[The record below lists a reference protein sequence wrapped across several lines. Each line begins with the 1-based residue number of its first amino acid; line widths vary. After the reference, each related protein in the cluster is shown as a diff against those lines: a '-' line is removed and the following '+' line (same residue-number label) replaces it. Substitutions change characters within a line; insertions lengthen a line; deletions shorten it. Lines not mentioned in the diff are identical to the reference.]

1 MNKSK
6 ISPTHTDPIK
16 RKVLMII
23 HDPIIADQKLHDVF
37 NWNDPHELAKEYIRD
52 IYESSFGV
60 AQYEVV
66 ERIEV
71 DGFPVKVDGFSYTA
85 ESFLRAWR
93 SRSGFHVPDAVD
105 YYALLE
111 EFDLI
116 NKVDS
121 GMIDEVWLFAF
132 PYAGYYES
140 IMGGPGAFWC
150 NAPPLTETA
159 YCHRRFVLMGFN
171 YERGVGEMLE
181 DLGHRAESMLA
192 HVFRG
197 IPDAENLWERFTRY
211 DLAYPG
217 LAEVGNVHFAPNS
230 ERDYDWGN
238 LRVVPSKCD
247 DWYDFP
253 NFSGESRQVNSE
265 EWGGGD
271 IRSHHRWW
279 FRHFPHGPGKSNGI
293 SHNWWEY
300 VLDPGRV

>member
-1 MNKSK
+1 
-6 ISPTHTDPIK
+6 
-16 RKVLMII
+16 MII
-23 HDPIIADQKLHDVF
+23 HDPVIASEGDQKLHDVF
-37 NWNDPHELAKEYIRD
+37 NWNDPHELAEEYVQD
-52 IYESSFGV
+52 IYESSFGI
-60 AQYEVV
+60 AQYELV

-71 DGFPVKVDGFSYTA
+71 DGFPVKADGFSYTA
-85 ESFLRAWR
+85 DSFLRAWR
-93 SRSGFHVPDAVD
+93 SQSGFHVPDTVD

-121 GMIDEVWLFAF
+121 GSIDEVWLFAF

-181 DLGHRAESMLA
+181 DLGHRAESMLER
-192 HVFRG
+192 VFRG
-197 IPDAENLWERFTRY
+197 IPDEENLWKRFTRY

-230 ERDYDWGN
+230 EQDYDWGN
-238 LRVVPSKCD
+238 MRLVPSKCD
-247 DWYDFP
+247 DWFAFP
-253 NFSGESRQVNSE
+253 NLTGEIRQVNSD

-271 IRSHHRWW
+271 IRNHHRWW
-279 FRHFPHGPGKSNGI
+279 FQHFPHGVGKSNGI